1 MKMKKRRS
9 IILNVAISVGFIVLA
24 SFLIKVQVFD
34 RDKYEKD
41 LVSES
46 TVVVDAARGEI
57 LDRNGMPLVV
67 NRQGNSIV
75 FNYAFFPKE
84 NKDRNAIILS
94 LIKLFEKAD
103 VEYIDT
109 LPIVINEDGEFAFE
123 PEREKDIKWLKSK
136 DMLNLNDYA
145 TAENCFDALVK
156 KYEIFSYSKADAL
169 KIASVCSEMARVGF
183 SRSIP
188 YTFAEDIPTDLVAV
202 IMENK
207 SFYRGVE
214 NLIVPYREYK
224 DGTIAPHI
232 LGRVS
237 VIHEDAYNKEKEKL
251 KEKLEK
257 AKKDGASQAEID
269 AIKRNAYRMNDE
281 YGNSGMEGVMEPYL
295 RGKRGVKNV
304 SVAANGQVNEEYLV
318 KPKQGDT
325 VILTIDAPLQKVAQ
339 DALKNRVESLN
350 VDSQLP
356 YAAGAVIV
364 QNVHTGEILA
374 CATYPSYDN
383 NKWDEEYST
392 WAKDPTNPLWN
403 RALMSTYEP
412 GSTFKPCMA
421 IAGLEEGVISPSF
434 VWNCKGAYTYFSD
447 HTFWCANHKA
457 HGPVDVVHALKESCN
472 GFFYE
477 TGRLLG
483 IERMNE
489 WATKFGLGQKTGI
502 ELNEAQGILASKE
515 YRESQGGI
523 WYPGDTVQA
532 AIGQSDNQFTPIQLC
547 NYVST
552 IANGGTR
559 YTPHFVKS
567 VKSYDYKKTVLDK
580 KPKPIT
586 KIDIQK
592 KNLDL
597 VQKGMLLVA
606 TEGYCAH
613 TFANLPV
620 NVCAKTGT
628 SEVIRFIDG
637 NKLEGNN
644 GFLISY
650 APYENPEI
658 AVAVVVES
666 ATSGGMT
673 AVVAADIYDYYFS
686 EKELQPVQPHNQ
698 ILP

>member
-304 SVAANGQVNEEYLV
+304 SVAANGQINEEYLV